1 MLASRNVRR
10 LLLSA
15 AAFGTAFLSLQP
27 PGATE
32 PGSAVGSVSCGAV
45 NRGALSSARAIA
57 DQGPGY
63 VAPEPWR
70 VRGLRFGTDELVS
83 LIERAGAAVLR
94 RNAGAPLAVA
104 DLSAEHGGPVA
115 RHRSHQSGRDVDLV
129 YYAIDRAGESMV
141 NDGHMALY
149 GVDGRATSA
158 DSPEPAA
165 QIAER
170 FFDLA
175 RNWALVQALATDA
188 DVRVERIFVSPRI
201 RDWLFAYAAAARVP
215 DEIRARVRHVIST
228 PVGVEAHNDH
238 MHVRIA
244 CSDDDAAAG
253 VCSQEPAPR
262 RRRGKWKAAVRC
274 GADKMATARPAAGR

>member
-1 MLASRNVRR
+1 VRS
-10 LLLSA
+10 LLSA
-15 AAFGTAFLSLQP
+15 AAFGAAFLSLQS
-27 PGATE
+27 PGASE
-32 PGSAVGSVSCGAV
+32 PGNAVGSLSCGAV

-57 DQGPGY
+57 DEGWGY

-83 LIERAGAAVLR
+83 LIERAGAAVLKR
-94 RNAGAPLAVA
+94 HAGAPLAVA

-129 YYAIDRAGESMV
+129 YYAIDRAGDSLP
-141 NDGHMALY
+141 NDGHMALF

-158 DSPEPAA
+158 DSPAPAA

-170 FFDLA
+170 FFDLG

-201 RDWLFAYAAAARVP
+201 RDWLFAYAAASRVP
-215 DEIRARVRHVIST
+215 DEVRARVRQVIST

-244 CSDDDAAAG
+244 CSADDAAAG
-253 VCSQEPAPR
+253 ACSEEPAPR
-262 RRRGKWKAAVRC
+262 RRRGKWKAPVRC
-274 GADKMATARPAAGR
+274 GPQQVATARPAAGR